1 MNISSRVRT
10 YMVTAYT
17 PVSRQNGRFRTIG
30 VVARDDVE
38 ASQTAAKA
46 LLAELR
52 DPSLSNLF
60 EIVTV
65 TALPDRT
72 VVFDA
77 SGQGYVVTVLL
88 APIGGN
94 IAA

>member
-1 MNISSRVRT
+1 
-10 YMVTAYT
+10 MVTAYM

-30 VVARDDVE
+30 VVARDEVE

-46 LLAELR
+46 ILGELR

-65 TALPDRT
+65 TAMPDRT
-72 VVFDA
+72 IVYDA
-77 SGQGYVVTVLL
+77 GGHGYIVTVLL

-94 IAA
+94 VAA